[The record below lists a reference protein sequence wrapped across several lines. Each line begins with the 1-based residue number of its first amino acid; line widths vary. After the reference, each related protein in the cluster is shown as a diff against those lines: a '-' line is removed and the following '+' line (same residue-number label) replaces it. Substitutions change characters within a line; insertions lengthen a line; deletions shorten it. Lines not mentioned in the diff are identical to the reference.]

1 MYEIFFAVLFPKFR
15 ILDTKNRIRMD
26 RKCAALPKQ
35 AYYQKMGPLQYLIL
49 YDAFSKIIVNCL
61 LY

>member
-1 MYEIFFAVLFPKFR
+1 
-15 ILDTKNRIRMD
+15 MD

-49 YDAFSKIIVNCL
+49 YDAFSEIILNCL